1 MTERESTVAA
11 AAGQGTRRIVPPPSL
26 SRLAADAV
34 RAMILTGELQP
45 GDRVVENQL
54 TRQLGVSRPPLR
66 EALRVLEQEGL
77 LIQQPRRG
85 VIVTPITLHD
95 VYEIFTLRDH
105 LERMAVE
112 LGMPVRAPERLDRC
126 RAALRDLEDAAG
138 AGDAAAVTEQGFNF
152 HLAVV
157 GLAGHRRLEESYRS
171 LSLQMRLC
179 MGMNQRARKDREDL
193 WGNVRRH
200 RAVLEA
206 VEGGDHDEIAY
217 VLANHGHHTFILEL
231 GDSLSGHSP
240 QAEAWLEQL
249 RREHGSDR
257 AWQEGQTAW

>member
-1 MTERESTVAA
+1 MESERSAA
-11 AAGQGTRRIVPPPSL
+11 ATLGQASRRIVPPPSL
-26 SRLAADAV
+26 SQLAAEAV

-77 LIQQPRRG
+77 LVQQPRRG

-112 LGMPVRAPERLDRC
+112 LGLPVRSPERLDRC
-126 RAALRDLEDAAG
+126 RAALRDLERAAA
-138 AGDAAAVTEQGFNF
+138 AGDAAGVNEQGFNF
-152 HLAVV
+152 HLAIV

-179 MGMNQRARKDREDL
+179 MGMNQRARRDREDL
-193 WGNVRRH
+193 RGNVLRH
-200 RAVLEA
+200 RALLEA
-206 VEGGDHDEIAY
+206 VEGGDRDEIGY

-231 GDSLSGHSP
+231 GDSLSGHSA

-249 RREHGSDR
+249 RRKHGSDR
-257 AWQEGQTAW
+257 ARQEGRAQC

>member
-1 MTERESTVAA
+1 M
-11 AAGQGTRRIVPPPSL
+11 

-45 GDRVVENQL
+45 GDRVIENQL

-77 LIQQPRRG
+77 LVQQPRRG
-85 VIVTPITLHD
+85 VIVVPITLHD

-112 LGMPVRAPERLDRC
+112 TGIPVRSAERLERC
-126 RAALRDLEDAAG
+126 RMALRDLEDAAR
-138 AGDAAAVTEQGFNF
+138 AGDAATITDRAFDF

-157 GLAGHRRLEESYRS
+157 GLAGHGRLEESYRS

-179 MGMNQRARKDREDL
+179 MGMNQRVRVATEGL
-193 WGNVRRH
+193 WGNVERH
-200 RAVLEA
+200 RAILET
-206 VEGGDHDEIAY
+206 VERGDPLEVIRI
-217 VLANHGHHTFILEL
+217 LADHGQHTFVLEL
-231 GDSLSGHSP
+231 GHSLSGRSP
-240 QAEAWLEQL
+240 EAEAWLERL
-249 RREHGSDR
+249 SRSRDTNSPGDGGTGS
-257 AWQEGQTAW
+257 